1 MSETSLQKILKDN
14 CSDIAR
20 IEMLESA
27 LKTSIDTAIK
37 SGAINPK
44 SVDANTIESVL
55 KTVLECTTEHQN
67 VALEDL
73 VLEREKIER
82 QITQQSE
89 ELQEFRKTAFNTLET
104 LLNDGQYEFSKASLN
119 GLHNLKLQNLDILEV
134 LKEVTESALVT
145 TLEKTKNSL
154 DIHKTV
160 IEIAK
165 NLTLQTLNEGILS
178 SARIRKV
185 LNSIIDAAIE
195 VSEASPPHAKEILSG
210 TVHGMRKGL
219 IAAISRFQE
228 RFENT
233 PDEAKKLLLEDMQML
248 FEDLHHADVLFM
260 QTLKTK
266 ASNSSA
272 MITSTLTSVVNSTS
286 DEMGELINVSREAI
300 ELMRD
305 KLSFLAQQTL
315 ERSSVLKDKATQESK
330 RLGIRIWES
339 AKTALE
345 GAIKSAKDV
354 LDSSQEEREHDKKS

>member
-1 MSETSLQKILKDN
+1 MADRSLEKILKEN
-14 CSDIAR
+14 CADMSRVDT
-20 IEMLESA
+20 LDES
-27 LKTSIDTAIK
+27 LKNSFDSAIK
-37 SGAINPK
+37 SGVIEPK
-44 SVDANTIESVL
+44 SIGSSEVETVL
-55 KTVLECTTEHQN
+55 RTVLECTTEQQN
-67 VALEDL
+67 SALEDL

-82 QITQQSE
+82 QITHQSE
-89 ELQEFRKTAFNTLET
+89 ELQKFRKTAFDTLER
-104 LLNDGQYEFSKASLN
+104 LLNDEKYDFSKDSLN
-119 GLHNLKLQNLDILEV
+119 SLHNLKLQNLDILEV

-233 PDEAKKLLLEDMQML
+233 PDEAKNLLLEDMQML

-260 QTLKTK
+260 QTLKIK
-266 ASNSSA
+266 ARNSSA

-286 DEMGELINVSREAI
+286 DEMGELISVSREAI

-315 ERSSVLKDKATQESK
+315 ERSSVLRDKATQESK

-339 AKTALE
+339 AKTAIE
-345 GAIKSAKDV
+345 GAFKSAKEV
-354 LDSSQEEREHDKKS
+354 LDSSQEEREHGKKG